1 MPSEYA
7 AKKKNI
13 ANYAYLITNY
23 VTLES
28 SWVPSKTHYLRSGK
42 LASNC
47 RIPRNRPLP
56 ALPHHFLTPA

>member
-23 VTLES
+23 VTLEG

-42 LASNC
+42 LASNYQI
-47 RIPRNRPLP
+47 RRNRP
-56 ALPHHFLTPA
+56 